1 MAAKL
6 TRPRAELEKLF
17 EETMDSG
24 IKFYGLVDDTAP
36 NRMIG
41 ILSQWDKGAVPYY
54 GTHLP
59 KQFYGDDGG
68 LGPSGRNEP

>member
-41 ILSQWDKGAVPYY
+41 ILSQWDKGARTLLRDAFTEAVLWRRRWP
-54 GTHLP
+54 
-59 KQFYGDDGG
+59 
-68 LGPSGRNEP
+68 GPFREK